1 MVHYNKTNVVEID
14 PAAPGQ
20 DNGKVS
26 ALVDRIQYKK
36 GGKTFTG
43 RALRRAAGL
52 FPDDHEGRKQVMILL
67 TGKFEFSAT
76 FLF

>member
-67 TGKFEFSAT
+67 TGEKFEF
-76 FLF
+76 